1 MSTPADG
8 TLTPIVE
15 EVDRH
20 AQAGDPITMEMV
32 RQIAGQRAAGPLLLL
47 PALMAMSPITVVPG
61 LASLIGLNTVLVAG
75 QIALGHEH
83 IWLPG
88 WLKKLKLAPTHAK
101 RRVKFLTPVGKVA
114 DEVARPR
121 LRFLPAWPLRRI
133 GAAACTIIGLA
144 MPLTEVIP
152 FTATWVGALIATY
165 ALAITARDG
174 LLILTWGGLLIAA
187 VAIGLNFL
195 L

>member
-1 MSTPADG
+1 MSTPSDG
-8 TLTPIVE
+8 MLTPIVD

-20 AQAGDPITMEMV
+20 AKAGDPISIDTI

-47 PALMAMSPITVVPG
+47 PALMAMSPITVIPG
-61 LASLIGLNTVLVAG
+61 LATLIGLNTVLVAG
-75 QIALGHEH
+75 QMALGHEQ

-88 WLKKLKLAPTHAK
+88 WLRRLHLAPTHAK
-101 RRVKFLTPVGKVA
+101 RLVKFLKPVGKVA

-121 LRFLPAWPLRRI
+121 LRFLTSWPLRRI
-133 GAAACTIIGLA
+133 GAAACTVIGLA

-174 LLILTWGGLLIAA
+174 LLVLAWVGLLIAA
-187 VAIGLNFL
+187 ATIGASL
-195 L
+195 LL